1 MVLSIIVA
9 AAENN
14 VIGRDNGLVWRLSA
28 DLKRFKALT
37 TGHTILMGRKTYESV
52 GKALP
57 NRRNIVISRN
67 PDYKA
72 AGCEVV
78 RGVEE
83 ALELTKG
90 EDEVF
95 VTGGGTIYKELWD
108 KADRLYLTVVHQE
121 CEGDTVIPPVDPGK
135 WKEVSREE
143 HQADEKNECDYTF
156 INYERI
162 K

>member
-121 CEGDTVIPPVDPGK
+121 CEGDTVIPPVDPEK

>member
-67 PDYKA
+67 PDYRA
-72 AGCEVV
+72 EGCEVV

>member
-14 VIGRDNGLVWRLSA
+14 VIGRDNGLIWKLSG

-57 NRRNIVISRN
+57 NRRNIVISGN
-67 PDYKA
+67 KEYEA
-72 AGCEVV
+72 EGCEVV
-78 RGVEE
+78 HSVEE
-83 ALELTKG
+83 ALEMTKH

-95 VTGGGTIYKELWD
+95 VTGGGTIYRKLWEL
-108 KADRLYLTVVHQE
+108 ADRLYLTVVHRE
-121 CEGDTVIPPVDPGK
+121 CEGDTVIPCVDPAV
-135 WKEVSREE
+135 WKEVSREACK
-143 HQADEKNECDYTF
+143 ADERNECDYTF
-156 INYERI
+156 INYERVR
-162 K
+162 

>member
-1 MVLSIIVA
+1 MILSIIVA

-72 AGCEVV
+72 VGCEVV

-121 CEGDTVIPPVDPGK
+121 CEGDTVIPSVDPEK
-135 WKEVSREE
+135 WREVSREE
-143 HQADEKNECDYTF
+143 HQADEKNEFDYTF

>member
-14 VIGRDNGLVWRLSA
+14 VIGRDNGLVWRLSG
-28 DLKRFKALT
+28 DLKHFKALT

-52 GKALP
+52 GRALP

-67 PDYKA
+67 TDYKA
-72 AGCEVV
+72 EGCEVV
-78 RGVEE
+78 RSIEE
-83 ALELTKG
+83 ALELTKH

-95 VTGGGTIYKELWD
+95 ITGGGTIYKELWD
-108 KADRLYLTVVHQE
+108 RADRLYLTIVHQD
-121 CEGDTVIPPVDPGK
+121 CVGDTVIPAVDPSK

-143 HQADEKNECDYTF
+143 HKADEKNECDYTF

>member
-14 VIGRDNGLVWRLSA
+14 VIGRDNGLIWRLSA

-37 TGHTILMGRKTYESV
+37 TGHTILMGRKTFESI
-52 GKALP
+52 GRALP

-67 PDYKA
+67 PEFEA

-78 RGVEE
+78 HSVEE
-83 ALELTKG
+83 A
-90 EDEVF
+90 F
-95 VTGGGTIYKELWD
+95 VTGGGTIYKKLWD
-108 KADRLYLTVVHQE
+108 KADRLYFTVVHQE
-121 CEGDTVIPPVDPGK
+121 CEGDTVIPSVDPEVWREVAREVGK
-135 WKEVSREE
+135 
-143 HQADEKNECDYTF
+143 ADEKNECDYTF
-156 INYERI
+156 INYERV

>member
-14 VIGRDNGLVWRLSA
+14 VIGRDNGLVWRLSG
-28 DLKRFKALT
+28 DLKHFKALT

-67 PDYKA
+67 ADYKA
-72 AGCEVV
+72 EGCEVV
-78 RGVEE
+78 RSIEE
-83 ALELTKG
+83 ALELTKH

-95 VTGGGTIYKELWD
+95 ITGGGTIYKELWD
-108 KADRLYLTVVHQE
+108 RADRLYLTIVHQN
-121 CEGDTVIPPVDPGK
+121 CVGDTVIPAVDPNK
-135 WKEVSREE
+135 WRETSREE
-143 HQADEKNECDYTF
+143 HKADEKNECDYTF